1 MSYVQVNNLDFT
13 DIRTS
18 LIEYLRAQSDFTD
31 YDFEGST
38 LSVLIDLLAYNTYYT
53 AFNTNMVVNEL
64 FLSSATLRDNVV
76 ALAKQLGYKPKSIVA
91 PVAYVNFDVTF
102 PSSAPDVIFLRKG
115 TGFTTIFDNNLY
127 QYVAIDDQEAPVI
140 SGVASF
146 RNIPIYEGS
155 VITNSYTVNTSL
167 KSQRFIINNPGA
179 DISSIRVKVYES
191 QNSTS
196 VEIYELADN
205 ILNVNK
211 DSKIFFVE
219 EIEDEKYELF
229 FGDGVFGTKL
239 QNNQFIEVS
248 YLITNGP
255 TTNGA
260 RTFTFAGVLED
271 VNGNSNYPVDISV
284 LNNLTI
290 AADGGED
297 IEDISSIKFNAPKY
311 FGAQDRAVTAQDY
324 ASIIIGK
331 NIYPAIADIITY
343 GGEEER
349 NPEYGK
355 VKIVIKPKNSA
366 FLSSFTKQEI
376 IRKLKPYMVGSV
388 TADILDP
395 SIVYVELES
404 IIYYDR
410 IKTNQTP
417 EEIKTKVIS
426 SLEKYINLSDTEKFN
441 GKFRYSKFI
450 GVIDDADRA
459 INSNNTTIT
468 IRKDV
473 YPLINTTTFYEVCYQ
488 NAFYKDCVGPT
499 VFSTGF
505 TVSEYPNDTVY
516 FEDDDGRIVLYKLES
531 STGNKVILNDSLGTV
546 DYEKGEIMIYDL
558 TVIKSVFPDNR
569 IEIRVKPLSKD
580 INASRNV
587 YLDVDLSNSK
597 FSARPE

>member
-1 MSYVQVNNLDFT
+1 MSYVQVNNLDFNE
-13 DIRTS
+13 IRTA
-18 LIEYLRAQSDFTD
+18 LVEYLRADSDFTD

-76 ALAKQLGYKPKSIVA
+76 ALAKQLGYKPKSIIA
-91 PVAYVNFDVTF
+91 PIAYVNFDVTF
-102 PSSAPDVIFLRKG
+102 TGSSPDVIFLKKG

-127 QYVAIDDQEAPVI
+127 QYVTIDDQEAPVI
-140 SGVASF
+140 SGIASF
-146 RNIPIYEGS
+146 RNIPVYEGS
-155 VITNSYTVNTSL
+155 VVTNSYTVNTSL
-167 KSQRFIINNPGA
+167 KSQRFTIDNPGA
-179 DISSIRVKVYES
+179 DVSSIRVSVYPL
-191 QNSTS
+191 QNSTE
-196 VEIYELADN
+196 VEIFEVSDN

-211 DSKIFFVE
+211 DSKVFFIE
-219 EIEDEKYELF
+219 EIEDEKYEIF
-229 FGDGVFGTKL
+229 FGDGVLGRKL

-248 YLITNGP
+248 YLVTNGP
-255 TTNGA
+255 ATNGA

-271 VNGNSNYPVDISV
+271 LNGNSNYPVNISI

-290 AADGGED
+290 PADGGEN
-297 IEDISSIKFNAPKY
+297 IEQISSIKFNAPKY
-311 FGAQDRAVTAQDY
+311 FGTQDRAVTAQDY

-395 SIVYVELES
+395 SIVYVEMNS
-404 IIYYDR
+404 IITYDR

-417 EEIKTKVIS
+417 EEIKSKVIS
-426 SLEKYINLSDTEKFN
+426 SLEKYINFSDTEKFN

-450 GVIDDADRA
+450 GVIDEADKA
-459 INSNNTTIT
+459 INSNHTNIT

-499 VFSTGF
+499 LFSTGF
-505 TVSEYPNDTVY
+505 TISEYPNDTLY
-516 FEDDDGRIVLYKLES
+516 FEDQDGKIVLYKLDS
-531 STGNKVILNDSLGTV
+531 STGDKIIINDSLGTV
-546 DYEKGEIMIYDL
+546 NYEKGEIMLYDL
-558 TVIKSVFPDNR
+558 TIIRSTFPDNR

-587 YLDVDLSNSK
+587 YLDVDLSNST